1 MKKGKR
7 IIAAVVSLSLV
18 TVLAVPAVFATES
31 NTAQSEIPSQSTE
44 QSTEEQLERKGK
56 CHRGGHHAK
65 HRKGDNVAE
74 PENAIGADAAK
85 EAALADAGVT
95 ADQVG
100 KVKVKLFDKDGTV
113 VYKVRF
119 CFESQKYSYEIDPLT
134 GTVLD
139 KTVSEVC
146 MNKEEIKHERP
157 AKPEKPEEDEIPA
170 EPELPEEPTEDE
182 IPAEPELPEEPTE
195 DEIPA
200 EPELPEEPTED
211 EIPAKPELPEEPTED
226 EIPAKPELPEE
237 PTEESTEDEKL
248 VNPEKKEKAP
258 NNDKSYIKLQYSGKK
273 GNKK

>member
-31 NTAQSEIPSQSTE
+31 NTGQSEIPSQSTE

-170 EPELPEEPTEDE
+170 EPELPEEPTE
-182 IPAEPELPEEPTE
+182 
-195 DEIPA
+195 
-200 EPELPEEPTED
+200 
-211 EIPAKPELPEEPTED
+211 
-226 EIPAKPELPEE
+226 
-237 PTEESTEDEKL
+237 ESTEDEKL